1 MAQLLGP
8 EPTTFTLDN
17 MGRNLCNT
25 LQEALDSLNAPVA
38 GNQRGFDVIVI
49 GGGTFGA
56 TIAEGLL
63 VRDVT
68 RSRRILVLEA
78 GPFVLPEHVQNMP
91 FQGGLPNFRRP
102 WVYAPALEPF
112 FAFPGLYF
120 ELGGRSLAWG
130 GWSPELLHD
139 AKNDEMTAWP
149 ASTSTPSSTC

>member
-56 TIAEGLL
+56 TIAEGLF
-63 VRDVT
+63 VRDAT
-68 RSRRILVLEA
+68 RSRR
-78 GPFVLPEHVQNMP
+78 
-91 FQGGLPNFRRP
+91 RS
-102 WVYAPALEPF
+102 
-112 FAFPGLYF
+112 PGA
-120 ELGGRSLAWG
+120 GGRR
-130 GWSPELLHD
+130 
-139 AKNDEMTAWP
+139 
-149 ASTSTPSSTC
+149 SSCTTRRTTR